1 MSNNSLSFAEMKK
14 IANEIFLEEEKR
26 TGIKLKVYPLT
37 FIEYYNDFIFKGKF
51 NLIKKV
57 SIQ

>member
-1 MSNNSLSFAEMKK
+1 MSNNSLSFAEMKE

-37 FIEYYNDFIFKGKF
+37 FIEYYNEF
-51 NLIKKV
+51 
-57 SIQ
+57 